1 MWLLTAVILSL
12 ALSTQCFAGT
22 RNLIAI
28 NEETWTDLLKGEWMV
43 EFHAPWCPAC
53 KDLQKAWHAFADWS
67 KDLNIKVAE
76 VDVTVNPGLSG
87 RFLVT
92 ALPTIYHVKDG
103 VFRTYSGPRDKNDF
117 ISYVEDKKWSLTDPV
132 PSYKHP
138 NSPQMTVVAWF
149 FKLSM
154 FVRDKHN
161 YLVEE
166 AGVPSWASYSMF
178 AGITLA
184 LGCVL
189 GFFIVCIIDRVF
201 PTGPQPAK
209 QDRKGGKKDQNKK
222 NKKDEQKKK
231 DDEKAQH
238 SQEEKGSQEEDSS
251 DEGVRNRKGGPSGDK
266 KDTQKT
272 SPKAEGKKKK

>member
-1 MWLLTAVILSL
+1 MRLSVFIFSL
-12 ALSTQCFAGT
+12 ITPVVFGASK
-22 RNLIAI
+22 NLISVK
-28 NEETWTDLLKGEWMV
+28 EDTWTDLLKGEWMV

-53 KDLQKAWHAFADWS
+53 KDLQKAWNAFADWG
-67 KDLNIKVAE
+67 KDLNINVAE

-103 VFRTYSGPRDKNDF
+103 VFRVYSGPRDKNDF
-117 ISYVEDKKWSLTDPV
+117 ISYVEDKKWALYEPV

-138 NSPQMTVVAWF
+138 DSPQMTVVAWF

-154 FVRDKHN
+154 YVRDKHN

-201 PTGPQPAK
+201 PTGSQASK
-209 QDRKGGKKDQNKK
+209 SEKKGKKEMKGK
-222 NKKDEQKKK
+222 VKKDDQKKK
-231 DDEKAQH
+231 EEEKSQDEKS
-238 SQEEKGSQEEDSS
+238 SQDDSS
-251 DEGVRNRKGGPSGDK
+251 TDEGARNRKGVDK
-266 KDTQKT
+266 KSPSKA
-272 SPKAEGKKKK
+272 SPKSEGKKKN

>member
-1 MWLLTAVILSL
+1 MLLGEAIVLVVFGVISISADKNLITLNEESWTEILS
-12 ALSTQCFAGT
+12 
-22 RNLIAI
+22 
-28 NEETWTDLLKGEWMV
+28 GEWMI

-53 KDLQKAWHAFADWS
+53 KDLQKAWQAFADWS
-67 KDLNIKVAE
+67 KYLDIKVAE

-103 VFRTYSGPRDKNDF
+103 VFRAYSGARDKNDF
-117 ISYVEDKKWSLTDPV
+117 ITFIEEKKWAFYDPI

-138 NSPQMTVVAWF
+138 SSVQMSIVAWF

-161 YLVEE
+161 YLVDE
-166 AGVPSWASYSMF
+166 GLPSWASYCMF

-201 PTGPQPAK
+201 PTGHNQLPKLEKKP
-209 QDRKGGKKDQNKK
+209 KKDQRNKA
-222 NKKDEQKKK
+222 KKVIFECFSTDENM
-231 DDEKAQH
+231 
-238 SQEEKGSQEEDSS
+238 
-251 DEGVRNRKGGPSGDK
+251 RNRKGTAK
-266 KDTQKT
+266 NE
-272 SPKAEGKKKK
+272 AKKKK